1 MGKVFLT
8 VVGGYDLLAGRS
20 KSSPAASIKGQPW
33 REWPEATRVGAACVP
48 FFKESGKDWNLEC
61 HFEARTCT
69 ACRFKTVVDL
79 SSSPRLSLPP
89 GLAHTQDSCSCFL
102 EEA

>member
-1 MGKVFLT
+1 MTCWQVDQRPALERMARGNK
-8 VVGGYDLLAGRS
+8 GG
-20 KSSPAASIKGQPW
+20 SSLCPL
-33 REWPEATRVGAACVP
+33 
-48 FFKESGKDWNLEC
+48 FKESGKDWNLEC

-69 ACRFKTVVDL
+69 ACRFKTVVGL